1 MGANWSFG
9 LCLENAFNAEHI
21 VQALD
26 LSDWIGKVQKYYGKP
41 RRLRARLS
49 WDVWTRL
56 LVQAVDTD
64 SDDRMT
70 TTVLGVCV
78 SSFDDESESCRVE
91 SEPSA
96 QCALETHAASL
107 TRSASSGIC

>member
-9 LCLENAFNAEHI
+9 LCLESAFNAEHI

-49 WDVWTRL
+49 WDV
-56 LVQAVDTD
+56 
-64 SDDRMT
+64 
-70 TTVLGVCV
+70 
-78 SSFDDESESCRVE
+78 
-91 SEPSA
+91 
-96 QCALETHAASL
+96 
-107 TRSASSGIC
+107 

>member
-9 LCLENAFNAEHI
+9 LCLQNAFNVEHI

-49 WDVWTRL
+49 WMSGPGCWSKRSTPTR
-56 LVQAVDTD
+56 T
-64 SDDRMT
+64 
-70 TTVLGVCV
+70 
-78 SSFDDESESCRVE
+78 SE
-91 SEPSA
+91 
-96 QCALETHAASL
+96 
-107 TRSASSGIC
+107 

>member
-1 MGANWSFG
+1 MIDVAHHGHHRCPRFRGSLNDP

-49 WDVWTRL
+49 WDV
-56 LVQAVDTD
+56 
-64 SDDRMT
+64 
-70 TTVLGVCV
+70 
-78 SSFDDESESCRVE
+78 
-91 SEPSA
+91 
-96 QCALETHAASL
+96 
-107 TRSASSGIC
+107 

>member
-49 WDVWTRL
+49 WDV
-56 LVQAVDTD
+56 
-64 SDDRMT
+64 
-70 TTVLGVCV
+70 
-78 SSFDDESESCRVE
+78 
-91 SEPSA
+91 
-96 QCALETHAASL
+96 
-107 TRSASSGIC
+107 